1 MTGEAEDDD
10 EIQLEVDAE
19 AEGLRLDRFLAD
31 RVSGSSR
38 SLIQKHI
45 DEGAVLV
52 NGAAPRRSAAT
63 PLKAGDLVSYLVPA
77 PEAVEL
83 VAEDI
88 PLEILFE
95 DAHVLVLNKPAG
107 LVVHPA
113 AGHPRGTLVNALL
126 HHIKDLG
133 GIGGELRPG
142 IVHRLDQGTTGVMIV
157 AKHDQSHR
165 ALVEAFQAR
174 TVQKRYLAVVT
185 GIPTPEQGTIDTL
198 FGRHPSDR
206 KKFSSKVKTGKQA
219 ITKYAVRERFAG
231 GALLEVDLLTGRT
244 HQIRVHLA
252 DRGHPLIGDAT
263 YGTRRSL
270 SPRETALRTIVE
282 RFARP
287 ALHAERL
294 ALSHPMTGEPLVF
307 TAPVPPDLVA
317 LLAALRAL

>member
-10 EIQLEVDAE
+10 ELQLEVDPE
-19 AEGLRLDRFLAD
+19 SEGLRLDRFLTD
-31 RVSGSSR
+31 RVPGSSR
-38 SLIQKHI
+38 SLIQKHL
-45 DEGAVLV
+45 DEGAVLI
-52 NGAAPRRSAAT
+52 NGAPPKRSAST
-63 PLKAGDLVSYLVPA
+63 QLKAKDVVSYRVPA
-77 PEAVEL
+77 LEPVEL

-95 DAHVLVLNKPAG
+95 DAHVVVVNKPAG

-113 AGHPRGTLVNALL
+113 AGHSRGTLVNALL

-174 TVQKRYLAVVT
+174 AVQKRYLAVVT
-185 GIPTPEQGTIDTL
+185 GIPAPEQGTIDTL

-219 ITKYAVRERFAG
+219 ITKYVVRERFAG
-231 GALLEVDLLTGRT
+231 AALLEVDLLTGRT

-252 DRGHPLIGDAT
+252 DRGTPLIGDAT

-270 SPRETALRTIVE
+270 APRETALRAIVE
-282 RFARP
+282 GFARP

-294 ALSHPMTGEPLVF
+294 ALAHPMSGEPLVF
-307 TAPVPPDLVA
+307 TAPVPADLVA
-317 LLAALRAL
+317 LLAALRGL